1 MKFIPRV
8 IKGIVEIQL
17 EPIIDERGF
26 FMRTYDD
33 KVFRENA
40 IHREWVQENNSLSK
54 QKGIIRGLH
63 FQFPPHNEAKLIRAI
78 KGEVFDVF
86 VDLRRGSPTL
96 GHWDFLNLSSSKNN
110 MIFLPRG
117 IAHGFCTLTT
127 DCLLEYKMDNYYAPE
142 RAGIIHWNDPDLKI
156 KWPIKYPLLSDRDS
170 KVHSFKEFITEYNGL
185 EV

>member
-17 EPIIDERGF
+17 EAIIDERGF

-33 KVFRENA
+33 KVFRENT
-40 IHREWVQENNSLSK
+40 IHREWVQENSSLSK

-96 GHWDFLNLSSSKNN
+96 GQSGFLILSSRKKN
-110 MIFLPRG
+110 MVFLPRG

-127 DCLLEYKMDNYYAPE
+127 NCELEYKMDNYYDQKS
-142 RAGIIHWNDPDLKI
+142 AGIIRWNDPDLNI
-156 KWPIKYPLLSDRDS
+156 NWPMEKPLLSDRDANAQ
-170 KVHSFKEFITEYNGL
+170 SFKEFIAQHNGL